1 LGLNEVGNI
10 FRIRRRLV
18 RPVILALLIF
28 ELSNVDILGISRDE
42 FTNPTQVM
50 IEEVKQ
56 EIEKSKLSKIDAF
69 LYVRTDASY
78 NYSDLDA
85 MMAARDLGVN
95 TVNGYSGFAPF
106 GGEVVKTCEDAET
119 LFSKIKRVYPNFE
132 SSRILFVGAT
142 CP

>member
-1 LGLNEVGNI
+1 
-10 FRIRRRLV
+10 
-18 RPVILALLIF
+18 
-28 ELSNVDILGISRDE
+28 
-42 FTNPTQVM
+42 M